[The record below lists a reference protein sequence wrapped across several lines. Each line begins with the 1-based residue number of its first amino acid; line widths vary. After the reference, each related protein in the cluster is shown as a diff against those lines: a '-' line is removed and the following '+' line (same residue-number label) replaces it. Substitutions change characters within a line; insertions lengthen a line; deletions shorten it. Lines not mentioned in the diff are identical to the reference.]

1 MLRGGVEPDTWDKKI
16 YLEDY
21 KIEES
26 KIDRQKVTVTVPDST
41 GNMQEITKVVAGKV
55 LAIRFKKII
64 ETLQTEA
71 ADGSLRESYIFEK
84 ARDRAGNPTLLDAE
98 YYAYTGSKVLIDQ
111 ALNDFSREDLPAPTV
126 IQQFEGKN
134 GQTFFKF
141 T

>member
-1 MLRGGVEPDTWDKKI
+1 M
-16 YLEDY
+16 
-21 KIEES
+21 
-26 KIDRQKVTVTVPDST
+26 
-41 GNMQEITKVVAGKV
+41 VAGKV
-55 LAIRFKKII
+55 LALRFKKII

-98 YYAYTGSKVLIDQ
+98 FYAYTGSKVLIDQ
-111 ALNDFSREDLPAPTV
+111 ALNDFSRENLPASTV